1 MKRFVNIRKILG
13 IRKLTIIKY
22 SFSFTI
28 TSLSL
33 LTTGNFYYLLFS
45 LLELIII
52 FSLTNM
58 ILKRSTI
65 AGNIFDFIFLLI
77 YNVEL
82 LVLMFGNSFVTLI
95 MINNLSSWEALK
107 GRMAVYLLGFG
118 LLFLFSF
125 LPVIYIEPNNIK
137 FNRAKNPNIRYFNL
151 KLVIGALLMEMILL
165 FSVGYNY
172 SPAYST
178 YDLSENYY
186 KYNKLIQSNSSK
198 SIKSEKFHKDEVK
211 GYVEKPNNLPESPN
225 VILIFVEGMSQHII
239 DDERNIA
246 PNIREVQSKS
256 LNFKNYYNHTFA
268 TYAGI
273 IGQLYSGYQLQN
285 HDKNYL
291 ISLPQVLSAYGY
303 HTSFINT
310 EPKNKEFTTYLNNLG
325 FDKVIPGPVTKS
337 LGVTSD
343 KDAYKKLLSEINKEN
358 QSPFFIS
365 MYTFGTHL
373 GMDGYDRK
381 FGDGSDRLLS
391 RFHDMDYQ
399 FGKFI
404 EEFNNSSLAENTILV
419 LTTDHATFVD
429 DEYRKSFPKNDRVQ
443 GNLDKVPFF
452 IYYKGIEA
460 QTVDVEGRNSLGLT
474 PTVLDY
480 LDISTGNY
488 FLGESLFSKNDK
500 NDPYSHLFVSELTY
514 RLTHDSSISFVPDK
528 DKDNIEEKVSE
539 YYSIARNK

>member
-1 MKRFVNIRKILG
+1 MKRFVNIRKILEL
-13 IRKLTIIKY
+13 RKLTIIKY
-22 SFSFTI
+22 CFSIII
-28 TSLSL
+28 TFLSL

-52 FSLTNM
+52 FSLSNM

-65 AGNIFDFIFLLI
+65 AGNIFNYIFLLI
-77 YNVEL
+77 YNIEL

-118 LLFLFSF
+118 LLILFSF
-125 LPVIYIEPNNIK
+125 LPVIYIEPNNTK
-137 FNRAKNPNIRYFNL
+137 FNRAKNLNIRYFNL
-151 KLVIGALLMEMILL
+151 KLLIATLLMETMLL

-186 KYNKLIQSNSSK
+186 KYNQLVQNNSSK
-198 SIKSEKFHKDEVK
+198 NIKSEEFHKDEVK
-211 GYVEKPNNLPESPN
+211 GYVEKPKNLSESPN

-285 HDKNYL
+285 NDKNYL

-343 KDAYKKLLSEINKEN
+343 KDAYKKLLSEIDKKN

-365 MYTFGTHL
+365 MYTFGTHI

-404 EEFNNSSLAENTILV
+404 EEFNNSSLADNTILV
-419 LTTDHATFVD
+419 FTTDHATFVD
-429 DEYRKSFPKNDRVQ
+429 DEYRSSFPKNSRVQ
-443 GNLDKVPFF
+443 GDLDKVPLF
-452 IYYKGIEA
+452 IYYKGVIPEV
-460 QTVDVEGRNSLGLT
+460 VDVEGRNSINLT
-474 PTVLDY
+474 PTILDY
-480 LDISTGNY
+480 LDYSAGNY
-488 FLGESLFSKNDK
+488 FLGESLFSKNK
-500 NDPYSHLFVSELTY
+500 NDNIYSTLFVSELTY
-514 RLTHDSSISFVPDK
+514 RTT
-528 DKDNIEEKVSE
+528 KDNIISEISKKEKEKIEQKVSE
-539 YYSIARNK
+539 YYTIARNK

>member
-1 MKRFVNIRKILG
+1 MKRFVNIRKILEL
-13 IRKLTIIKY
+13 RKLTIIKY
-22 SFSFTI
+22 CFSIII
-28 TSLSL
+28 TFLSL

-52 FSLTNM
+52 FSLSNM

-65 AGNIFDFIFLLI
+65 AGNIFNYIFLLI

-118 LLFLFSF
+118 LLILFSF
-125 LPVIYIEPNNIK
+125 LPVIYIEPNNTK
-137 FNRAKNPNIRYFNL
+137 FNRAKNLNIRYFNL
-151 KLVIGALLMEMILL
+151 KLLIATLLMETMLL

-186 KYNKLIQSNSSK
+186 KYNQLVQNNSSK
-198 SIKSEKFHKDEVK
+198 NIKSEEFHKDEVK
-211 GYVEKPNNLPESPN
+211 GYVEKPKNLSESPN

-285 HDKNYL
+285 NDKNYL

-343 KDAYKKLLSEINKEN
+343 KDAYKKLLSEIDKKN

-365 MYTFGTHL
+365 MYTFGTHI

-404 EEFNNSSLAENTILV
+404 EEFNNSSLADNTILV
-419 LTTDHATFVD
+419 FTTDHATFVD
-429 DEYRKSFPKNDRVQ
+429 DEYRSSFPKNSRVQ
-443 GNLDKVPFF
+443 GNLDKVPLF
-452 IYYKGIEA
+452 IYYKGVIPEV
-460 QTVDVEGRNSLGLT
+460 VDVEGRNSINLT
-474 PTVLDY
+474 PTILDY
-480 LDISTGNY
+480 LDYSAGNY
-488 FLGESLFSKNDK
+488 FLGESLFSKYK
-500 NDPYSHLFVSELTY
+500 NDNIYSTLFVSELTY
-514 RLTHDSSISFVPDK
+514 RTT
-528 DKDNIEEKVSE
+528 KDNKISEISKKEKERIEQKVSE

>member
-1 MKRFVNIRKILG
+1 MKRFVNIRKILEL
-13 IRKLTIIKY
+13 RKLTIIKY
-22 SFSFTI
+22 CFSIII
-28 TSLSL
+28 TFLSL
-33 LTTGNFYYLLFS
+33 LTTGIFYYLLFS

-52 FSLTNM
+52 FSLSNM

-65 AGNIFDFIFLLI
+65 AGNIFNYIFLLI
-77 YNVEL
+77 YNIEL

-118 LLFLFSF
+118 LLILFSF
-125 LPVIYIEPNNIK
+125 LPVIYIEPNNTK
-137 FNRAKNPNIRYFNL
+137 FNRAKNLNIRYFNL
-151 KLVIGALLMEMILL
+151 KLLIATLLMETMLL

-186 KYNKLIQSNSSK
+186 KYNQLVQNNSSK
-198 SIKSEKFHKDEVK
+198 NIKSEEFHKDEVK
-211 GYVEKPNNLPESPN
+211 GYVEKPKNLSESPN

-285 HDKNYL
+285 NDKNYL

-343 KDAYKKLLSEINKEN
+343 KDAYKKLLSEIDKKN

-365 MYTFGTHL
+365 MYTFGTHI

-404 EEFNNSSLAENTILV
+404 EEFNNSSLADNTILV
-419 LTTDHATFVD
+419 FTTDHATFVD
-429 DEYRKSFPKNDRVQ
+429 DEYRSSFPKNSRVQ
-443 GNLDKVPFF
+443 GDLDKVPLF
-452 IYYKGIEA
+452 IYYKGVIPEV
-460 QTVDVEGRNSLGLT
+460 VDVEGRNSINLT
-474 PTVLDY
+474 PTILDY
-480 LDISTGNY
+480 LDYSAGNY
-488 FLGESLFSKNDK
+488 FLGESLFSKNK
-500 NDPYSHLFVSELTY
+500 NDNIYSTLFVSELTY
-514 RLTHDSSISFVPDK
+514 RTT
-528 DKDNIEEKVSE
+528 KDNIISEISKKEKEKIEQKVSE
-539 YYSIARNK
+539 YYTIARNK

>member
-1 MKRFVNIRKILG
+1 
-13 IRKLTIIKY
+13 
-22 SFSFTI
+22 
-28 TSLSL
+28 
-33 LTTGNFYYLLFS
+33 
-45 LLELIII
+45 
-52 FSLTNM
+52 M
-58 ILKRSTI
+58 ILKRNTI
-65 AGNIFDFIFLLI
+65 AGNIFNYIFLLI

-107 GRMAVYLLGFG
+107 GRVAVYLLGFG
-118 LLFLFSF
+118 LLILFSF
-125 LPVIYIEPNNIK
+125 LPVIYIEPNNTK

-151 KLVIGALLMEMILL
+151 KLVIATLLMETILL
-165 FSVGYNY
+165 FFVGYNY
-172 SPAYST
+172 SLAYAT
-178 YDLSENYY
+178 YDLTENYY
-186 KYNKLIQSNSSK
+186 KYNQLVQSNSSK
-198 SIKSEKFHKDEVK
+198 SIKSEEFHKDEVK
-211 GYVEKPNNLPESPN
+211 SYVEKPKNLPESPN
-225 VILIFVEGMSQHII
+225 IILIFVEGMSQHII

-246 PNIREVQSKS
+246 PNIREVQSIS

-268 TYAGI
+268 TYAGL

-285 HDKNYL
+285 NDKNYL

-303 HTSFINT
+303 QTSFINT

-337 LGVTSD
+337 LDVTSD
-343 KDAYKKLLSEINKEN
+343 KDAYKKLLSEIDKKN

-365 MYTFGTHL
+365 MYTFGTHI

-404 EEFNNSSLAENTILV
+404 EEFNNSSLADNTILV
-419 LTTDHATFVD
+419 FTTDHATFVD

-500 NDPYSHLFVSELTY
+500 NDTYAHLFVSELTY

-528 DKDNIEEKVSE
+528 EEAKIEEKISE

>member
-1 MKRFVNIRKILG
+1 MKRFVNIRKILEL
-13 IRKLTIIKY
+13 RKLTIIKY
-22 SFSFTI
+22 CFSIII
-28 TSLSL
+28 TFLSL

-52 FSLTNM
+52 FSLSNM

-65 AGNIFDFIFLLI
+65 AGNIFNYIFLLI

-118 LLFLFSF
+118 LLILFSF
-125 LPVIYIEPNNIK
+125 LPVIYIEPNNTK
-137 FNRAKNPNIRYFNL
+137 FNRAKNLNIRYFNL
-151 KLVIGALLMEMILL
+151 KLLIATLLMETMLL

-186 KYNKLIQSNSSK
+186 KYNQLVQNNSSK
-198 SIKSEKFHKDEVK
+198 NIKSEEFHKDEVK
-211 GYVEKPNNLPESPN
+211 GYVEKPKNLSESPN

-285 HDKNYL
+285 NDKNYL

-343 KDAYKKLLSEINKEN
+343 KDAYKKLLSEIDKKN

-365 MYTFGTHL
+365 MYTFGTHI

-404 EEFNNSSLAENTILV
+404 EEFNNSSLADNTILV
-419 LTTDHATFVD
+419 FTTDHATFVD
-429 DEYRKSFPKNDRVQ
+429 DEYRSSFPKNSRVQ
-443 GNLDKVPFF
+443 GNLDKVPLF
-452 IYYKGIEA
+452 IYYKGVIPEV
-460 QTVDVEGRNSLGLT
+460 VDVEGRNSINLT
-474 PTVLDY
+474 PTILDY
-480 LDISTGNY
+480 LDYSAGNY
-488 FLGESLFSKNDK
+488 FLGESLFSKNKSD
-500 NDPYSHLFVSELTY
+500 NIYSTLFVSELTY
-514 RLTHDSSISFVPDK
+514 RTT
-528 DKDNIEEKVSE
+528 KDNKISEISKKEKEKIEQKVSE

>member
-1 MKRFVNIRKILG
+1 MKRFVNIRKILEL
-13 IRKLTIIKY
+13 RKLTIIKY
-22 SFSFTI
+22 CFSIII
-28 TSLSL
+28 TFLSL

-52 FSLTNM
+52 FSLSNM

-65 AGNIFDFIFLLI
+65 AGNIFNYIFLLI

-95 MINNLSSWEALK
+95 MINNLSSCEALK

-118 LLFLFSF
+118 LLILFSF
-125 LPVIYIEPNNIK
+125 LPVIYIEPNNTK
-137 FNRAKNPNIRYFNL
+137 FNRAKNLNIRYFNL
-151 KLVIGALLMEMILL
+151 KLLIATLLMETMLL

-186 KYNKLIQSNSSK
+186 KYNQLVQNNSSK
-198 SIKSEKFHKDEVK
+198 NIKSEEFHKDEVK
-211 GYVEKPNNLPESPN
+211 GYVEKPKNLSESPN

-285 HDKNYL
+285 NDKNYL

-343 KDAYKKLLSEINKEN
+343 KDAYKKLLSEIDKKN

-365 MYTFGTHL
+365 MYTFGTHI

-404 EEFNNSSLAENTILV
+404 EDFNNSSLADNTILV
-419 LTTDHATFVD
+419 FTTDHATFVD
-429 DEYRKSFPKNDRVQ
+429 DEYRSSFPKNSRVQ
-443 GNLDKVPFF
+443 GNLDKVPLF
-452 IYYKGIEA
+452 IYYKGVIPEV
-460 QTVDVEGRNSLGLT
+460 VDVEGRNSINLT
-474 PTVLDY
+474 PTILDY
-480 LDISTGNY
+480 LDYSAGNY
-488 FLGESLFSKNDK
+488 FLGESLFSKNK
-500 NDPYSHLFVSELTY
+500 NDNIYSTLFVSELTY
-514 RLTHDSSISFVPDK
+514 RTT
-528 DKDNIEEKVSE
+528 KDNKISEISKKEKEKIEQKVSE

>member
-1 MKRFVNIRKILG
+1 MKRFVNIRKILEL
-13 IRKLTIIKY
+13 RKLTIIKY
-22 SFSFTI
+22 CFSIII
-28 TSLSL
+28 TFLSL

-52 FSLTNM
+52 FSLSNM

-65 AGNIFDFIFLLI
+65 VGNIFNYIFLLI

-118 LLFLFSF
+118 LLILFSF
-125 LPVIYIEPNNIK
+125 LPVIYIEPNNTK
-137 FNRAKNPNIRYFNL
+137 FNRAKNLNIRYFNL
-151 KLVIGALLMEMILL
+151 KLLIATLLMETMLL

-186 KYNKLIQSNSSK
+186 KYNQLVQNNSSK
-198 SIKSEKFHKDEVK
+198 NIKSEEFHKDEVK
-211 GYVEKPNNLPESPN
+211 GYVEKPKNLSESPN

-285 HDKNYL
+285 NDKNYL

-343 KDAYKKLLSEINKEN
+343 KDAYKKLLSEIDKKN

-365 MYTFGTHL
+365 MYTFGTHI

-404 EEFNNSSLAENTILV
+404 EEFNNSSLADNTILV
-419 LTTDHATFVD
+419 FTTDHATFVD
-429 DEYRKSFPKNDRVQ
+429 DEYRSSFPKNSRVQ
-443 GNLDKVPFF
+443 GNLDKVPLF
-452 IYYKGIEA
+452 IYYKGVIPEV
-460 QTVDVEGRNSLGLT
+460 VDVEGRNSINLT
-474 PTVLDY
+474 PTILDY
-480 LDISTGNY
+480 LDYSAGNY
-488 FLGESLFSKNDK
+488 FLGESLFSKNK
-500 NDPYSHLFVSELTY
+500 NDNIYSTLFVSELTY
-514 RLTHDSSISFVPDK
+514 RTT
-528 DKDNIEEKVSE
+528 KDNKISEISKKEKEKIEQKVSE

>member
-13 IRKLTIIKY
+13 LRKLTIIKY
-22 SFSFTI
+22 CFSIII
-28 TSLSL
+28 TFFSL

-52 FSLTNM
+52 FSLSNM

-65 AGNIFDFIFLLI
+65 AGNIFNYIFLLI

-118 LLFLFSF
+118 LLILFSF
-125 LPVIYIEPNNIK
+125 LPVIYIEPNNTK
-137 FNRAKNPNIRYFNL
+137 FNRAKNLNIRYFNL
-151 KLVIGALLMEMILL
+151 KLLIATLLMETMLL

-186 KYNKLIQSNSSK
+186 KYNQLVQNNSSK
-198 SIKSEKFHKDEVK
+198 NIKSEEFHKDEVK
-211 GYVEKPNNLPESPN
+211 GYVEKPKNLSESPN

-285 HDKNYL
+285 NDKNYL

-343 KDAYKKLLSEINKEN
+343 KDAYKKLLSEIDKKN

-365 MYTFGTHL
+365 MYTFGTHI

-404 EEFNNSSLAENTILV
+404 EEFNNSSLADNTILV
-419 LTTDHATFVD
+419 FTTDHATFVD
-429 DEYRKSFPKNDRVQ
+429 DEYRSSFPKNSRVQ
-443 GNLDKVPFF
+443 GNLDKVPLF
-452 IYYKGIEA
+452 IYYKGVIPEV
-460 QTVDVEGRNSLGLT
+460 VDVEGRNSINLT
-474 PTVLDY
+474 PTILDY
-480 LDISTGNY
+480 LDYSAGNY
-488 FLGESLFSKNDK
+488 FLGESLFSKNK
-500 NDPYSHLFVSELTY
+500 NDNIYSTLFVSELIY
-514 RLTHDSSISFVPDK
+514 RTT
-528 DKDNIEEKVSE
+528 KDNKISEISKKEKEKIEQKVSE

>member
-1 MKRFVNIRKILG
+1 MKRFVNIRKILEL
-13 IRKLTIIKY
+13 RKLTIIKY
-22 SFSFTI
+22 CFSIII
-28 TSLSL
+28 TFLSL

-52 FSLTNM
+52 FSLSNM

-65 AGNIFDFIFLLI
+65 AGNIFNYIFLLI

-118 LLFLFSF
+118 LLILFSF
-125 LPVIYIEPNNIK
+125 LPVIYIEPNNTK
-137 FNRAKNPNIRYFNL
+137 FNRAKNLNIRYFNL
-151 KLVIGALLMEMILL
+151 KLLIATLLMETMLL

-186 KYNKLIQSNSSK
+186 KYNQLVQNNSSK
-198 SIKSEKFHKDEVK
+198 NIKSEEFHKDEVK
-211 GYVEKPNNLPESPN
+211 GYVEKPKNLSESPN

-285 HDKNYL
+285 NDKNYL

-343 KDAYKKLLSEINKEN
+343 KDAYKKLLSEIDKKN

-365 MYTFGTHL
+365 MYTFGTHI

-404 EEFNNSSLAENTILV
+404 EEFNNSSLADNTILV
-419 LTTDHATFVD
+419 FTTDHATFVD
-429 DEYRKSFPKNDRVQ
+429 DEYRSSFPKNSRVQ
-443 GNLDKVPFF
+443 GNLDKVPLF
-452 IYYKGIEA
+452 IYYKGVIPEV
-460 QTVDVEGRNSLGLT
+460 VDVEGRNSINLT
-474 PTVLDY
+474 PTILDY
-480 LDISTGNY
+480 LDYSAGNY
-488 FLGESLFSKNDK
+488 FLGESLFSKNK
-500 NDPYSHLFVSELTY
+500 NDNIYSTLFVSELTY
-514 RLTHDSSISFVPDK
+514 RTT
-528 DKDNIEEKVSE
+528 KDNKISEISKKEKEKIEQKVSE